1 MGKHI
6 NFRRFKLSAVE
17 KNEKE
22 ENGKTLV
29 KYTMGIPTPFKSN
42 HWDRY
47 YDFLYEL
54 TTRAG
59 LTVTREDV
67 EDDYATVQMNFSLE
81 KTYNEDGELVDV
93 KDTKL
98 TVEFFNEDT
107 GVTEEDEIALFVD
120 EYNGLDKL
128 IVAYERKY
136 GSYND
141 NGNEDEDDLP
151 FPEAETNDTT
161 EDTVKAEDKPIDTEK
176 KPENEDIKV
185 IATPFGLL
193 VLSRFTDVK

>member
-81 KTYNEDGELVDV
+81 KTYDEDGELVDV

-98 TVEFFNEDT
+98 TVEFFNDDT
-107 GVTEEDEIALFVD
+107 GVVEEDEIALFVD

-136 GSYND
+136 GSDND
-141 NGNEDEDDLP
+141 NEDEVELP
-151 FPEAETNDTT
+151 FPETETNDTT
-161 EDTVKAEDKPIDTEK
+161 EDTEKAEDKPTDTEK
-176 KPENEDIKV
+176 KPEDEDFKV
-185 IATPFGLL
+185 VATPFGLL